1 MYRCTMSI
9 LSRIVHE
16 HYCFCSSIRLMMW
29 YLFSTIVYLCWVH
42 SNSHRLERPHPNVL
56 ILTQPVSRLEF
67 VCCSFEAMA
76 SWLVD
81 ILGHQRKLWIV
92 FELVQFMFEFR
103 AQNDH
108 ENVEV
113 AGRRQTE
120 NTDLLL
126 NGWQTSPIYLLG
138 TGRCMIFWPLFV

>member
-1 MYRCTMSI
+1 
-9 LSRIVHE
+9 
-16 HYCFCSSIRLMMW
+16 
-29 YLFSTIVYLCWVH
+29 
-42 SNSHRLERPHPNVL
+42 
-56 ILTQPVSRLEF
+56 
-67 VCCSFEAMA
+67 
-76 SWLVD
+76 
-81 ILGHQRKLWIV
+81 
-92 FELVQFMFEFR
+92 MFEFR

-138 TGRCMIFWPLFV
+138 TGRCMIF